1 MYGLSDLVIN
11 DISGVFAGE
20 PNIREVLIFGSRA
33 KGNYTDNSDI
43 DLALKG
49 RDLTMKYLLNLS
61 LKMDDLDPL
70 YKIDMVVYDDSIYTP
85 LKEHI
90 DRVGKVFYLKD
101 AK

>member
-49 RDLTMKYLLNLS
+49 SDLTMKYLLNLS